1 MMVDRIVR
9 PSEAETLT
17 GYCDMHLR
25 RLEARGEFPRRFKLS
40 ENGGTY
46 GATGWK
52 LSSIQDWVERRAASA
67 SEPVEAA

>member
-1 MMVDRIVR
+1 MVDRIVR

-40 ENGGTY
+40 ENGGAY

-52 LSSIQDWVERRAASA
+52 LSDIQDWIAKRAATAES
-67 SEPVEAA
+67 VEAA